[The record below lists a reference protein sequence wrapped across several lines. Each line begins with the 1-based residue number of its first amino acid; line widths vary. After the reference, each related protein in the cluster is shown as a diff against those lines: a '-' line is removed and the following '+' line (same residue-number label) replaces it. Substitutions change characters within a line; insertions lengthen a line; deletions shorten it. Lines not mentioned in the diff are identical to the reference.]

1 MTQNDMARE
10 NRNIIAQ
17 FLNDF
22 REFALQGNVL
32 DLAIAVIIGGAFGK
46 IVSSF
51 VADLVMPGIINPLL
65 GQTGDAW
72 REATFLNMKI
82 GSFLGNVVD
91 FTVIALVIFVAIRA
105 LERLKRKEVLAK
117 PEPKPQPD
125 ANLLAQQRLTE
136 ALERLAQ
143 AMESQ
148 ER

>member
-1 MTQNDMARE
+1 MART
-10 NRNIIAQ
+10 NRNTFAQ

-22 REFALQGNVL
+22 RQFALQGNVL

-51 VADLVMPGIINPLL
+51 VEDLVMPGIVNPIL
-65 GQTGDAW
+65 GQTGDSW

-91 FTVIALVIFVAIRA
+91 FTIIALVIFVAVRA
-105 LERLKRKEVLAK
+105 LERMKRKEALAEVE
-117 PEPKPQPD
+117 PEPDP
-125 ANLLAQQRLTE
+125 NMLVQQRLIE
-136 ALERLAQ
+136 ALERLSQ
-143 AMESQ
+143 VIESK